1 MELRKV
7 SLIFLLFYF
16 TNVNGLSENG
26 NFLQFHSD
34 KSDKEI
40 LEILTHD
47 SRYDKRSK
55 PPQQHIHVNI
65 SVLLLSLSSPSESSL
80 TYEIE
85 FLMHQK
91 WIDFRL
97 AHNHTKGSRYA
108 LNGLPSHTL
117 IWKPDI
123 FLVKHGSYKTINPS
137 EVSLRIFGN
146 GTVFYTMRRHLILN
160 CEGDLPIFP
169 FDSPMCDFN
178 VESISNT
185 RDKMTFHWTGPNAI
199 EDGEESGSM
208 ALSPVLKNHNAYL
221 VHNETLYCDQSEE
234 WRGDYSCLKVRLHFT
249 RDKWF
254 YYTTVFMPGMI
265 LVTSSFVTFWIE
277 WNAEPARVTLGVTT
291 MLNFFTTS
299 NKFRSNL
306 PVVSN
311 LTAMNLWDG
320 VCMFFIYASFIEFI
334 LVNYLARWVQ
344 DPEQQKKKKENAI
357 LDNFLM
363 ATKAIEDKRHE
374 MEATMVNLGDKVGS
388 NIQQGLNNLPVAGV
402 AGVMGV
408 AGAGGKRFDGDEI
421 LDQESP
427 VPSQSTPPVEEKS
440 SWYTLQSVK
449 MIDNYSR
456 RIFPTAY
463 ILFVLYFFIRYHA
476 IEGEMSIYYYDYFEF
491 E

>member
-1 MELRKV
+1 V
-7 SLIFLLFYF
+7 QVFG
-16 TNVNGLSENG
+16 TSEYG
-26 NFLQFHSD
+26 YHHRFEAD
-34 KSDKEI
+34 KNDREI
-40 LEILTHD
+40 LDILTHGT
-47 SRYDKRSK
+47 RYDKRNK
-55 PPQQHIHVNI
+55 PPQQHIGVNI

-91 WIDFRL
+91 WIDHRL
-97 AHNHTKGSRYA
+97 AHNHTIENRNALYA
-108 LNGLPSHTL
+108 LSHHRQ

-123 FLVKHGSYKTINPS
+123 FLVKHGSYKGINPS

-146 GTVFYTMRRHLILN
+146 GTVLYTMRRHLILN

-185 RDKMTFHWTGPNAI
+185 RDKMTFRWMGPNAI
-199 EDGEESGSM
+199 EDSEESGSM

-221 VHNETLYCDQSEE
+221 VHNETLYCDKSEL

-299 NKFRSNL
+299 NKFRSKL

-320 VCMFFIYASFIEFI
+320 VCMFFIFASFLEFI

-344 DPEQQKKKKENAI
+344 DPEQQKKKKDNAI

-363 ATKAIEDKRHE
+363 ATKAIEDKKHE

-388 NIQQGLNNLPVAGV
+388 NIQQGL
-402 AGVMGV
+402 M
-408 AGAGGKRFDGDEI
+408 GAGSGVRLEGDSDLE
-421 LDQESP
+421 ESP
-427 VPSQSTPPVEEKS
+427 MPSPSFQNTPPQEEKS
-440 SWYTLQSVK
+440 SRYTLQSVK

-476 IEGEMSIYYYDYFEF
+476 IEGELSIHYYDYFEF

>member
-1 MELRKV
+1 MILNAVIIFLCTYSRLDKV
-7 SLIFLLFYF
+7 SAHQDA
-16 TNVNGLSENG
+16 GSM
-26 NFLQFHSD
+26 LQFQAN

-40 LEILTHD
+40 LDKLTHE
-47 SRYDKRSK
+47 SRYDKRIK
-55 PPQQHIHVNI
+55 PPQQHINVNI
-65 SVLLLSLSSPSESSL
+65 SVLLLSLGSPSESSL
-80 TYEIE
+80 TYEVE

-91 WIDFRL
+91 WTDYRL
-97 AHNHTKGSRYA
+97 AHNHSNGENNA
-108 LNGLPSHTL
+108 LFALSHQKQ

-123 FLVKHGSYKTINPS
+123 FLVKHGSYKNINPND
-137 EVSLRIFGN
+137 VSMRVFSN

-185 RDKMTFHWTGPNAI
+185 RDKMTFQWVGPNAI
-199 EDGEESGSM
+199 EDGEETGSM
-208 ALSPVLKNHNAYL
+208 ALSPALRNHNAYL
-221 VHNETLYCDQSEE
+221 VHNETLYCDGSEE

-299 NKFRSNL
+299 NKFRSKL

-311 LTAMNLWDG
+311 LTAMNMWDG

-357 LDNFLM
+357 LDKFLM
-363 ATKAIEDKRHE
+363 ANKAFEDKKHE

-388 NIQQGLNNLPVAGV
+388 NITQGLTNLPVAGV
-402 AGVMGV
+402 ISGN
-408 AGAGGKRFDGDEI
+408 RRLDEEDI
-421 LDQESP
+421 DAESP
-427 VPSQSTPPVEEKS
+427 VPSIKSTPPIEEKT

-456 RIFPTAY
+456 TIFPTAY

-476 IEGEMSIYYYDYFEF
+476 IEGELSIHYYDYFEF

>member
-1 MELRKV
+1 MSFSKAIGVFIILY
-7 SLIFLLFYF
+7 L
-16 TNVNGLSENG
+16 THAHCSEHG
-26 NFLQFHSD
+26 YQPQFQSD
-34 KSDKEI
+34 KTDKEI
-40 LEILTHD
+40 LDILTHD
-47 SRYDKRSK
+47 TRYDKRSK
-55 PPQQHIHVNI
+55 PPQQQIQVNI

-91 WIDFRL
+91 WIDHRL
-97 AHNHTKGSRYA
+97 AHNHTKGSHYA
-108 LNGLPSHTL
+108 LYALSQHNKV
-117 IWKPDI
+117 WKPDI
-123 FLVKHGSYKTINPS
+123 FLVKHGSHKAINPT
-137 EVSLRIFGN
+137 EVSMRIFGN
-146 GTVFYTMRRHLILN
+146 GTVVYTMRRHLILN

-199 EDGEESGSM
+199 EDGEETGSM

-221 VHNETLYCDQSEE
+221 VHNETLYCDENEE

-299 NKFRSNL
+299 NKFRSKL

-363 ATKAIEDKRHE
+363 ATKAIEDKKHE

-388 NIQQGLNNLPVAGV
+388 NIQQVAGDM
-402 AGVMGV
+402 MGAASV
-408 AGAGGKRFDGDEI
+408 RRLDGEEG
-421 LDQESP
+421 DQESP
-427 VPSQSTPPVEEKS
+427 LPSSSFQATPPVEEKS

-476 IEGEMSIYYYDYFEF
+476 IEGELSIHYYDYFEF